1 MNPDDHY
8 GRNFSK
14 FYFLCYTSEP
24 PKKLWKI
31 LFSTLIYIE
40 KKKFM
45 FHTFSSG
52 SGDGLK
58 SRELSSGGDRLG
70 SVFGD
75 GLSGGG
81 GNGLGPGSG
90 GPAAVSDWTTA
101 IDSVAVK

>member
-1 MNPDDHY
+1 MQPCVHPGVVSSQSVTAKQACDSDWIC
-8 GRNFSK
+8 
-14 FYFLCYTSEP
+14 L
-24 PKKLWKI
+24 
-31 LFSTLIYIE
+31 LICG
-40 KKKFM
+40 KGLR
-45 FHTFSSG
+45 SGGGDGLGGG